1 MNELPNK
8 ALLRVDEVADFFGV
22 TKKTIYNW
30 INDGVLPANKING
43 VIRIPREIVK
53 SLMDESVYDPGA

>member
-1 MNELPNK
+1 MNELPDK

-30 INDGVLPANKING
+30 INSGVLSASKIRG
-43 VIRIPREIVK
+43 VIRIPRAEVQTLI
-53 SLMDESVYDPGA
+53 DESGT